1 MREFWRE
8 ERNVGRKGH
17 LLWLFS
23 FFVLSPVIR
32 AEIHSFPLLEP
43 QLFTVMLLPF

>member
-1 MREFWRE
+1 MWG
-8 ERNVGRKGH
+8 GRVICCV
-17 LLWLFS
+17 FFR

-43 QLFTVMLLPF
+43 QLFTLSLAF